1 MNQFLDIFGDV
12 MRIATFQWHG
22 ERRRMPDAA
31 RRGRPSPGSLVDFGR
46 PAPLSPF
53 TTLKPK
59 AAEMKGLR
67 SPAEAHIYRAKETRC
82 GECGARPTSACAC
95 CRTGRRRG
103 RNWPGP
109 WRKTPG
115 RLFGTSL
122 VRLYQLTLSGFVGN
136 SCRHLPT
143 CSEYAH
149 EAIARHGLWAGGWMG
164 LFRVL
169 RCGPFGTHGIDRVP
183 EVLAERYVWFMPWR
197 YWRIGRKRG
206 ERRG

>member
-1 MNQFLDIFGDV
+1 MADH
-12 MRIATFQWHG
+12 HG
-22 ERRRMPDAA
+22 H
-31 RRGRPSPGSLVDFGR
+31 
-46 PAPLSPF
+46 
-53 TTLKPK
+53 
-59 AAEMKGLR
+59 
-67 SPAEAHIYRAKETRC
+67 AH
-82 GECGARPTSACAC
+82 GARPIN
-95 CRTGRRRG
+95 RG

-115 RLFGTSL
+115 RVIGTSL

-149 EAIARHGLWAGGWMG
+149 EAIARHGLWAGGWMA
-164 LFRVL
+164 LFRVS

-183 EVLAERYVWFMPWR
+183 ETLGPRYAWFMPWR

-206 ERRG
+206 EAEG

>member
-1 MNQFLDIFGDV
+1 MSCGSQRFNGATRDSVKNAAKSQPVLAAGWLRLTGSRFAVSGLDGGTGWSGDCV
-12 MRIATFQWHG
+12 LLTKPTSIARQCDTETAVGDQHG
-22 ERRRMPDAA
+22 H
-31 RRGRPSPGSLVDFGR
+31 
-46 PAPLSPF
+46 
-53 TTLKPK
+53 
-59 AAEMKGLR
+59 
-67 SPAEAHIYRAKETRC
+67 AHIA
-82 GECGARPTSACAC
+82 GPPRP
-95 CRTGRRRG
+95 G

-115 RLFGTSL
+115 RLLGTSL

-164 LFRVL
+164 FFRVL

-183 EVLAERYVWFMPWR
+183 EVLAERYVWFTPWR
-197 YWRIGRKRG
+197 YWRIGSKRG
-206 ERRG
+206 EADK

>member
-1 MNQFLDIFGDV
+1 MTVTVCPLT
-12 MRIATFQWHG
+12 IAHGATTIPSGAPGLEGIAFQ
-22 ERRRMPDAA
+22 R
-31 RRGRPSPGSLVDFGR
+31 
-46 PAPLSPF
+46 
-53 TTLKPK
+53 
-59 AAEMKGLR
+59 R
-67 SPAEAHIYRAKETRC
+67 SPHLSRSET
-82 GECGARPTSACAC
+82 GCGAMGDHFEHTHGTRPIQ
-95 CRTGRRRG
+95 RG

-109 WRKTPG
+109 WRRTPG
-115 RLFGTSL
+115 RILGTSL

-183 EVLAERYVWFMPWR
+183 ETLAARYVWFMPWR
-197 YWRIGRKRG
+197 YWQIGKKRG
-206 ERRG
+206 HPET